1 MKWISKSANIDSKE
15 AMILVKKKSD
25 VAGQGDDEALPQPYQ
40 VDEELGGECS
50 RGRCK
55 TTGLVCN
62 ATATTIIGSMG
73 LARAAASELQLNIW
87 GDLGEIFEEIEVLP
101 EAFSEELDSIFE
113 SNLLAVRST
122 IAHTDVVIEDS
133 NRHSSIGYL
142 VKKQA
147 EEYVFF

>member
-1 MKWISKSANIDSKE
+1 ME
-15 AMILVKKKSD
+15 
-25 VAGQGDDEALPQPYQ
+25 G
-40 VDEELGGECS
+40 
-50 RGRCK
+50 
-55 TTGLVCN
+55 
-62 ATATTIIGSMG
+62 
-73 LARAAASELQLNIW
+73 
-87 GDLGEIFEEIEVLP
+87 IEVLP